1 MFFHNQYSDIQ
12 ASSSRMLASS
22 EEEEEEDPQIDF
34 EYLLFV
40 MAQTGGFMY
49 FLKTVFGILL
59 SCWNARM
66 FLMEILNKQRLIRF
80 QQAEAMSKLLK
91 NEEEKEE
98 SYPNPPSFGLPN
110 KKEIANHTSQ
120 YHAFIHRHAQYFT
133 QKQDQR

>member
-1 MFFHNQYSDIQ
+1 
-12 ASSSRMLASS
+12 MLASS

-66 FLMEILNKQRLIRF
+66 FLMEILNKQR
-80 QQAEAMSKLLK
+80 AYK
-91 NEEEKEE
+91 
-98 SYPNPPSFGLPN
+98 
-110 KKEIANHTSQ
+110 
-120 YHAFIHRHAQYFT
+120 
-133 QKQDQR
+133 QKQDQKIMKAHSAFTKKNQPQAKGNINKMSEDVKMHGKYP